1 MTIKK
6 INISEVEGIDSSVF
20 PAGTVYF
27 NNNNELRRADGFTA
41 GGILIRSTATDNLL
55 VLGNTAT
62 YVEVTTSTTVVI
74 HTTDPVAVTS
84 RSAENVDMSGGDAMG
99 TSIAS
104 SPTITDVKSGWVITG
119 AGIVGIT
126 TVTNAVINGG
136 WYIISLD
143 DSNGSTF
150 IGHNGTGT
158 YQTYTFT
165 TPKLYNWVFGTDGYL
180 TLPSPFAPNTLG
192 VDQDTGVTRL
202 ESTDGIS
209 LYTNGEWLFGTDG
222 SLTVPGG
229 GIIENPAPEALN
241 LRTNSNNNGYIQ
253 LQNDDTEFGSSF
265 VYLEN
270 GGIGFEANENRWTF
284 SADGR
289 TTFPVIG
296 APTTSKGASSD
307 KAGMIAVNS
316 ASIFY
321 CIADFT
327 PLPNSVTVDVAGGDG
342 GGSGLAAHFTTVPE
356 AGWTLN
362 YNGQSSLITTVN
374 PQGDWYVVFWTDIF
388 TIPTG
393 AVITYGPSPLSNIW
407 VKQAWGTTGSW

>member
-1 MTIKK
+1 
-6 INISEVEGIDSSVF
+6 
-20 PAGTVYF
+20 
-27 NNNNELRRADGFTA
+27 
-41 GGILIRSTATDNLL
+41 
-55 VLGNTAT
+55 
-62 YVEVTTSTTVVI
+62 
-74 HTTDPVAVTS
+74 
-84 RSAENVDMSGGDAMG
+84 MSGGDAMG

>member
-192 VDQDTGVTRL
+192 VDHDTGGTRL

-209 LYTNGEWLFGTDG
+209 L
-222 SLTVPGG
+222 
-229 GIIENPAPEALN
+229 
-241 LRTNSNNNGYIQ
+241 
-253 LQNDDTEFGSSF
+253 
-265 VYLEN
+265 
-270 GGIGFEANENRWTF
+270 
-284 SADGR
+284 
-289 TTFPVIG
+289 
-296 APTTSKGASSD
+296 
-307 KAGMIAVNS
+307 
-316 ASIFY
+316 
-321 CIADFT
+321 
-327 PLPNSVTVDVAGGDG
+327 
-342 GGSGLAAHFTTVPE
+342 
-356 AGWTLN
+356 
-362 YNGQSSLITTVN
+362 
-374 PQGDWYVVFWTDIF
+374 
-388 TIPTG
+388 
-393 AVITYGPSPLSNIW
+393 
-407 VKQAWGTTGSW
+407 